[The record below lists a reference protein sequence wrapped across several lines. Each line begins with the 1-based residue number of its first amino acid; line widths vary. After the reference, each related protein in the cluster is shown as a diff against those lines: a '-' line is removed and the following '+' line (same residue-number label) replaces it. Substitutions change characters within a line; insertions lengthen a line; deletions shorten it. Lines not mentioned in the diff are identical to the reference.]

1 MKITLVGSGNLATNI
16 GVALKNAGHQI
27 VQVYSRQLVNAVSL
41 ASRLEATA
49 VDQLSEV
56 NDDADIYILSVKD
69 SVLQEVIATVCKSKS
84 NKIFLHTAG
93 SMPMELFEGSA
104 ARYGVLYPMQTF
116 SKERIVDFGLIP
128 CFIEA
133 CSNSVLEQIKTLAL
147 SISSKVYVLSSTDR
161 KYLHLAAV
169 FACNFVNHCYE
180 ISSELLA
187 KHGVPFDALLPLI
200 DETARKVHELSPVVA
215 QTGPAV
221 RYDENVMRNHK
232 KLLTASP
239 KWQKIYEMMSDSIH
253 QTAIINDK
261 NKYD

>member
-93 SMPMELFEGSA
+93 SMPMKLFEGSA

-200 DETARKVHELSPVVA
+200 DETARKVHELSPAVA

-221 RYDENVMRNHK
+221 RYDGNVMGNHK
-232 KLLTASP
+232 KLLTAFP
-239 KWQKIYEMMSDSIH
+239 RWQKVYDMMSDSIH